1 MIGFRFGRRL
11 YQEIT
16 GYTGFYTLTFDLIR
30 RDYNGTT
37 PDFTVLIN
45 NEVKLNE
52 KVTNDII
59 EQRTITWFND
69 EDTIRIEFA
78 STDTLDVNGTSFID
92 NVAVIRSTP
101 DTSYFNDIY
110 NGYDAN
116 DTSIN
121 TILANTNSFTKISG
135 FFSPIENG
143 YYRLVSKMTADGI
156 RMRIREFTP
165 DPSDLLENYD
175 DSLLSLFTIENA
187 TDSNLN
193 SLDTNFFKYSMFHW
207 NGDYDS
213 PYDSTSYISSTQS
226 STPIIWGD
234 HVGVDYTLTTDTTNI
249 LIKIEFIFSVNS
261 DGLYNIR
268 CHSITGIRIKIVDY
282 NDPAPNSN
290 DSNDWPVLDDYQ
302 PSGYSNWSTKNQ
314 RYSHNLQ
321 ISLQKNKI
329 YKCYVE
335 NVRGESQINGMSNV
349 FVGFAVNKTQ
359 QIH

>member
-1 MIGFRFGRRL
+1 MTNGSDKCIAEATGTTVQRTDNIYMGSNELNTQKVGNSCSNGFSNCTVNNDNRVIVNGIDTGYLGSTNASNNTMIGFRQLRRL

-16 GYTGFYTLTFDLIR
+16 GYTGFYTLTFDLIKR
-30 RDYNGTT
+30 TSSGNLGI
-37 PDFTVLIN
+37 PNINVLIN
-45 NEVKLNE
+45 NEVKLDE
-52 KVTNDII
+52 QVTNDTI
-59 EQRTITWFND
+59 EQRTITWFNT
-69 EDTIRIEFA
+69 EETIRIEFA
-78 STDTLDVNGTSFID
+78 STDPTDEDKTFFID
-92 NVAVIRSTP
+92 NVSVIRSTP

-116 DTSIN
+116 DANIS

-143 YYRLVSKMTADGI
+143 YYRLVSKRTANGI

-187 TDSNLN
+187 TDSDLN

-213 PYDSTSYISSTQS
+213 PYDSNSYISSTQS

-249 LIKIEFIFSVNS
+249 LIRMEF
-261 DGLYNIR
+261 
-268 CHSITGIRIKIVDY
+268 
-282 NDPAPNSN
+282 
-290 DSNDWPVLDDYQ
+290 
-302 PSGYSNWSTKNQ
+302 
-314 RYSHNLQ
+314 
-321 ISLQKNKI
+321 
-329 YKCYVE
+329 
-335 NVRGESQINGMSNV
+335 
-349 FVGFAVNKTQ
+349 
-359 QIH
+359 